1 MADAMAPLSN
11 EEIEQCRVAFNKF
24 DKDGSGSIADW
35 ELKQM
40 LQSMG
45 QDPSDDEI
53 FEMIAQV
60 DDDGSN
66 EIDFGEFCKVIQ
78 IQKAASAGQSDETDT
93 IDAFIALGGNADKSG
108 QVSADKLRGIIKE
121 VRSSRRHSRSSTRT
135 QGDNVH
141 IPTLNKTDAAL
152 SLSRLSLFSS
162 QFGLTIDIE
171 RLIREVDTDHSGFI
185 DYQEFA
191 VMMKS

>member
-121 VRSSRRHSRSSTRT
+121 VRSSRRRRSSTRT
-135 QGDNVH
+135 RGDN
-141 IPTLNKTDAAL
+141 
-152 SLSRLSLFSS
+152 
-162 QFGLTIDIE
+162 E
-171 RLIREVDTDHSGFI
+171 RSHTHS
-185 DYQEFA
+185 E
-191 VMMKS
+191 

>member
-1 MADAMAPLSN
+1 MAPLSN

-66 EIDFGEFCKVIQ
+66 EIDFGEFCKVIANQKSATASQ
-78 IQKAASAGQSDETDT
+78 IETGLLATFVQEAGWLFYDHIEDKYP
-93 IDAFIALGGNADKSG
+93 DA
-108 QVSADKLRGIIKE
+108 
-121 VRSSRRHSRSSTRT
+121 
-135 QGDNVH
+135 
-141 IPTLNKTDAAL
+141 
-152 SLSRLSLFSS
+152 
-162 QFGLTIDIE
+162 
-171 RLIREVDTDHSGFI
+171 
-185 DYQEFA
+185 
-191 VMMKS
+191 

>member
-93 IDAFIALGGNADKSG
+93 VDAFIALGGNADKSG

-121 VRSSRRHSRSSTRT
+121 VRSSRRHCRST
-135 QGDNVH
+135 VH
-141 IPTLNKTDAAL
+141 IPTLNKTDRRVSL
-152 SLSRLSLFSS
+152 SLSPLSLLFSVW
-162 QFGLTIDIE
+162 
-171 RLIREVDTDHSGFI
+171 VDDRH
-185 DYQEFA
+185 
-191 VMMKS
+191 